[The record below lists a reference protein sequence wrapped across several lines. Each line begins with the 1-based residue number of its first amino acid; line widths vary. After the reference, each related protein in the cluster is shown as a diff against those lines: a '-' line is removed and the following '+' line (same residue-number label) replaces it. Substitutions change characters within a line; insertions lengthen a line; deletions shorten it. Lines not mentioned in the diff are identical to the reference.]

1 MITETTRIFQ
11 KQTKIQR
18 RKNMKKFVSL
28 LLACMMTLSL
38 AACGTNASDS
48 TTAKPAAD
56 GAGTTAAAAAATT
69 AGKQLSVVYLGG
81 KLGDNSV
88 SDAIYAGFKKAE
100 TDFGVKTTMVELP
113 TDTSKYTNAVAEAV
127 DQQPDLI
134 FGSAGSGLIDCIIA
148 AAEENPDILFMCL
161 DAPTDQAGIDGLDN
175 FVGNMAK
182 QSECSF
188 LVGYLAAKMSETGKI
203 SGIVGVE
210 YPVLR
215 DFIVGYIDGAQTANP
230 DIKVGVGVIGNFT
243 DQAMGKEVALAQY
256 RNGADVVYAI
266 AGTASYGILAAA
278 KEVNKYCIGV
288 DVDMAAPFVGVD
300 DAQANL
306 ILTSAIKDWGYL
318 SYHWIERVVNGGE
331 IAWGDVEIYGI
342 ANGGATFTK
351 NDIYMKLVPA
361 DIQAEMDELVKKF
374 QSGEMKCASY
384 FNDDGSSM
392 TDDDYM
398 ALKDKYSIT

>member
-1 MITETTRIFQ
+1 
-11 KQTKIQR
+11 
-18 RKNMKKFVSL
+18 MKKIVSL
-28 LLACMMTLSL
+28 ILACVMSLSL
-38 AACGTNASDS
+38 AACGTKATD
-48 TTAKPAAD
+48 
-56 GAGTTAAAAAATT
+56 TTAASKPASGSTAAADATK
-69 AGKQLSVVYLGG
+69 GKSLSVVYLGG

-113 TDTSKYTNAVAEAV
+113 VDTSKYANAVAEAV
-127 DQQPDLI
+127 DQKPDLI
-134 FGSAGSGLIDCIIA
+134 FGSAGSGLIDEIIA
-148 AAEENPDILFMCL
+148 AAKDNPDILFMCL
-161 DAPTDQAGIDGLDN
+161 DAPTDQAGIEGLDN
-175 FVGNMAK
+175 FVGIMAK
-182 QSECSF
+182 QNECSF
-188 LVGYLAAKMSETGKI
+188 LVGYLAAKMSETGKV

-243 DQAMGKEVALAQY
+243 DQALGKEVALAQY

-278 KEVNKYCIGV
+278 KEVGKYCIGV

-300 DAQANL
+300 DEQANL
-306 ILTSAIKDWGYL
+306 IMTSAIKDWGYL

-331 IAWGDVEIYGI
+331 IKWGGVEVYGI

-351 NDIYMKLVPA
+351 NDIYLKTVPA
-361 DIQAEMDELVKKF
+361 EIQAEMEDLVAKF
-374 QSGEMKCASY
+374 KSGELKCASY

-392 TDDDYM
+392 TDEDYM